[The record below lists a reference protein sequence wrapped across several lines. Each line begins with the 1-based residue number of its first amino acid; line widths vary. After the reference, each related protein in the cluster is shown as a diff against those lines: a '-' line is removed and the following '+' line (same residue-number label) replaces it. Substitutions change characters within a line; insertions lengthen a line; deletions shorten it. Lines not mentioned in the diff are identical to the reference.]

1 MSDDQTSE
9 KSSYRVAW
17 VIACL
22 VLLLASVVLLKR
34 STQRG
39 AVIVTLDTNGT
50 ARFAVVLPLQNTNV
64 RNVAF
69 GAMKYLNNGTGMIV
83 SSKSGSLSNLAELA
97 NSMRSSGITSV
108 FLRIDTNSLK
118 TK

>member
-1 MSDDQTSE
+1 MNDDQTSE
-9 KSSYRVAW
+9 KSSCRVAW

-50 ARFAVVLPLQNTNV
+50 TRFAGVLPLQKLQHWTQWRCLSRVTNTPK
-64 RNVAF
+64 R
-69 GAMKYLNNGTGMIV
+69 L
-83 SSKSGSLSNLAELA
+83 
-97 NSMRSSGITSV
+97 
-108 FLRIDTNSLK
+108 
-118 TK
+118 